1 LVFSEGNVINKKG
14 IRMKRLIIIISL
26 LLLSFPTGVFGAS
39 VTQGSVVDLGE
50 ERLNSNP
57 TRTLEFVCV
66 GNPDNETMTVRN
78 FEKVKGWCLTWIEVF
93 PTGTAPDA
101 PDAASIFILD
111 ADGMDLLGSE
121 DGSTTPYA
129 GLNIIHATLKRA
141 CYPNLLLSRAGLH
154 INYFPPVNSLL
165 TLKVIDQGDAT
176 GEYTVRLTF
185 ERRK

>member
-1 LVFSEGNVINKKG
+1 
-14 IRMKRLIIIISL
+14 MKRLLLIIVSL
-26 LLLSFPTGVFGAS
+26 ALIGFPAGAFGAS
-39 VTQGSVVDLGE
+39 ITQGSIVDLGE

-57 TRTLEFVCV
+57 TRTLTYLAV
-66 GNPDNETMTVRN
+66 GNPANEVMTASN

-93 PTGTAPDA
+93 PTAGGTA
-101 PDAASIFILD
+101 PDAASIFLLD
-111 ADGMDLLGSE
+111 ADGMDLLGCE

-165 TLKVIDQGDAT
+165 TLKVIDQGAAT
-176 GEYTVRLTF
+176 GAFTVRLTF

>member
-1 LVFSEGNVINKKG
+1 
-14 IRMKRLIIIISL
+14 MKRLL
-26 LLLSFPTGVFGAS
+26 LTIVLLALVGFPAGVFGAS
-39 VTQGSVVDLGE
+39 VIQGSIIDLGE

-57 TRTLEFVCV
+57 TRTLEYVIV
-66 GNPDNETMTVRN
+66 GNPANEVMTARN

-93 PTGTAPDA
+93 PTGVGATA
-101 PDAASIFILD
+101 PDAASIFLLD
-111 ADGMDLLGSE
+111 ADGMDLLGCE

-165 TLKVIDQGDAT
+165 TLKVIDQGTAL
-176 GEYTVRLTF
+176 GEFTVRLTF